1 MIMNKIFYLT
11 RRNCLIYLRDKS
23 AVFFSI
29 MSTLIALGLMVVFLG
44 KMNSENVLYII
55 SNYSNAIITEK
66 ERINASCLVQM
77 WTLSGMISVNAVTV
91 AFTVIGTMIHDETA
105 KKIMAFYITP
115 VKRLYITLGYILSA
129 WLISSGMCIL
139 TLILGDIYFMI
150 QGYELI
156 QITSM
161 LKMSGIIIISTF
173 TSSAIG
179 YVIALCVHS
188 DSGWSGVLTITG
200 TLVGFASGIYVPI
213 SQLSHMIQI
222 IVKHLPVLHS
232 AAMLRK
238 ISTESIIDKVFENVP
253 NEITQ
258 VYCDS
263 MSIDITTNGDIWRE
277 RQQIA
282 LIIIYAVV
290 AVIIASLITK
300 KRKLKD
306 R

>member
-179 YVIALCVHS
+179 YVMALCVHS
-188 DSGWSGVLTITG
+188 NSGWSGVLTITG
-200 TLVGFASGIYVPI
+200 TLVGFASGIYIPI
-213 SQLSHMIQI
+213 SQFSHTIQA
-222 IVKHLPVLHS
+222 IVKVTPFLHS
-232 AAMLRK
+232 AAILRK
-238 ISTESIIDKVFENVP
+238 TATADIIVKTFKNVP
-253 NEITQ
+253 DEVMQ
-258 VYCDS
+258 AYCDK
-263 MSIDITTNGDIWRE
+263 MSIDVIINEEIWNE
-277 RQQIA
+277 RQQII
-282 LIIIYAVV
+282 LILVYSVAAILIAVT
-290 AVIIASLITK
+290 ITK